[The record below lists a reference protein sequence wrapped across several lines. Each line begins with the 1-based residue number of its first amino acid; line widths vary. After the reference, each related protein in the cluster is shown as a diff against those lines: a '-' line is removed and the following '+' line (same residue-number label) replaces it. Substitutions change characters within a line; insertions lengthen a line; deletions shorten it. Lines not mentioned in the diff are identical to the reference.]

1 LQRERFVSYLEYVM
15 STLTEVREALPRLS
29 ESERYDLLQHLSGAV
44 PSIVNTPGVCGGD
57 ACFLR
62 TRVPVWAVIRARELG
77 VSESDI
83 LRSYPALTAEDLV
96 HAYHYAKANGSEIA
110 RAIAANEEE

>member
-1 LQRERFVSYLEYVM
+1 MSYLEYVM